1 MPETPSLVS
10 VWAIVTTLVVFG
22 IVFKRGQAAL
32 LRRVPTLGAGLVQT
46 MFQELTLLGALGLLL
61 FTVEEAGML
70 QGLSEALFGD
80 TTTLPALVRGVDLV
94 RGDASWR
101 VWLWPASGRRALLCA
116 SATSPS
122 RTAAASVPSR
132 GACTRAN
139 RNGPVGTTPVVLG
152 WVYGLAPRVA
162 VRLRV
167 CHACVAIDRCCHA
180 HVCTSCALCGRHR
193 CWSALSSRS
202 C

>member
-101 VWLWPASGRRALLCA
+101 VWLARQRP
-116 SATSPS
+116 P
-122 RTAAASVPSR
+122 
-132 GACTRAN
+132 CT
-139 RNGPVGTTPVVLG
+139 
-152 WVYGLAPRVA
+152 A
-162 VRLRV
+162 VRIGHVTVAHSGCQRPLAGRL
-167 CHACVAIDRCCHA
+167 HAREPKRACRYHTSGARLGIWAGAACCCSLA
-180 HVCTSCALCGRHR
+180 RLPRLCRH
-193 CWSALSSRS
+193 
-202 C
+202 